1 MTKKRLQ
8 SDRDAVQRLEDAL
21 IEDILGASD
30 EDIRAEARADGI
42 DLERQAESMR
52 SMFEREIVQA
62 GKAKMAAARSGLAAY
77 RSGSSQIVP
86 PPSGFARPGTRR
98 TSEAQRLTMA
108 ARNASEQTERD
119 LEGIE
124 EDIAEL
130 KALQEEQEKKS

>member
-21 IEDILGASD
+21 IEDVLGASD

-62 GKAKMAAARSGLAAY
+62 GKEKMAAARSGLAAY
-77 RSGSSQIVP
+77 RSGSSQIV
-86 PPSGFARPGTRR
+86 SRR
-98 TSEAQRLTMA
+98 TCREPCPKHGPLGRAADKRLSDA
-108 ARNASEQTERD
+108 DQ
-119 LEGIE
+119 
-124 EDIAEL
+124 
-130 KALQEEQEKKS
+130 

>member
-21 IEDILGASD
+21 IEDVLGASD

-62 GKAKMAAARSGLAAY
+62 GKEKMAAARSGLAAY
-77 RSGSSQIVP
+77 RSGSSQIVS

-98 TSEAQRLTMA
+98 ITEAQRLTMA